1 MANYR
6 FDLKNLSNQ
15 ELFALEQQILAEE
28 IRRVEQDPN
37 SITIEADALIEE
49 DLKALKLLFNKS
61 SPNQTK

>member
-37 SITIEADALIEE
+37 SITIEAHEPIEE

-61 SPNQTK
+61 SQNRTE